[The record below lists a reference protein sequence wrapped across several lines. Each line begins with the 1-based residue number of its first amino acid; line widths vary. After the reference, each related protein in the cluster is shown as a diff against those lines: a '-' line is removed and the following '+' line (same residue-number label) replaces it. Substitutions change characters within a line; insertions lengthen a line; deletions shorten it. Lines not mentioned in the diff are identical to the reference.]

1 MHDDFT
7 PLEQRAWGGLLGLHG
22 RMVRWIDTDLQ
33 AHSGITH
40 VEFEA
45 LLRLSWAEG
54 QRLRIQDLAAQSVL
68 TRSGMSRVVERLERA
83 GLLTRE
89 SANEDRRG
97 AYAVLTEAG
106 LTRLRSALRAHV
118 VFVRRH
124 FLEVFSDQELEQL
137 GMFWRRVEE
146 HQADPGHTLP
156 TESEQAPA

>member
-1 MHDDFT
+1 MDDDFT
-7 PLEQRAWGGLLGLHG
+7 PLEQRAWGGLLGMHG
-22 RMVRWIDTDLQ
+22 RMLRWIDTDLHD
-33 AHSGITH
+33 HSRITH

-54 QRLRIQDLAAQSVL
+54 HRLRIQDLAAQSVI

-89 SANEDRRG
+89 DANEDRRG

-106 LTRLRSALRAHV
+106 LTRLRSALHAHV

-124 FLEVFSDQELEQL
+124 FLEVFSDQELEQM

-146 HQADPGHTLP
+146 HQAGRAP
-156 TESEQAPA
+156 SEPERKHG